1 MHDRFMTSLQSTAS
15 QASTWFL
22 EVFPH
27 YRIPQLLLT
36 PEYADLPPGSK
47 LVFAVIISRMALSK
61 KNQDFGWTFN
71 GECYCY
77 LKISEISS
85 MLGCGHDAA
94 TGYLRALERRG
105 LIHREKQGLGKPSRI
120 TLPHLNLGRGKSAC
134 SDAENQR
141 YGGLFNVTLES
152 ANPAS
157 K

>member
-1 MHDRFMTSLQSTAS
+1 MHDRFTMSLQSTAS

-22 EVFPH
+22 EVFPY

-36 PEYADLPPGSK
+36 PEYADVPPGSK
-47 LVFAVIISRMALSK
+47 LIFGVLLSRMALSQK
-61 KNQDFGWTFN
+61 HQKNGWMFN

-77 LKISEISS
+77 LKISEVCS

-120 TLPHLNLGRGKSAC
+120 TLPHLNLGRGQSAF
-134 SDAENQR
+134 SDAENR
-141 YGGLFNVTLES
+141 LSSGLFNVKPES
-152 ANPAS
+152 ENLAG